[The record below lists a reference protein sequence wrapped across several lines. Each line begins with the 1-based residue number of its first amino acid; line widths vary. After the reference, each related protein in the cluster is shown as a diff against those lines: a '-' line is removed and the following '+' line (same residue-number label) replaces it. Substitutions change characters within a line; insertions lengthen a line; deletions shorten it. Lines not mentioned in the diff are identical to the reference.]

1 MFDKRSA
8 ADPKDTPAAAQATRP
23 QQPSPAAKPKAQ
35 ANAVIGPGI
44 SVSGEVTGTE
54 DLRIDGKVDGTVNL
68 RDNVV
73 TVSHSGEVRAN
84 ITASTVNIN
93 GRVVGDIAGIE
104 QVVLT
109 KSAWVRGNII
119 APRVNLENGSKFK
132 GSIDM
137 DPIDKVERVDN
148 VEPVDKVERVQK
160 EAQKPNASKQPS
172 PAQAAAPLAAA
183 SAKAEDTPI
192 KRAAPSPRESA
203 ART

>member
-1 MFDKRSA
+1 MSMFDKRGPTDTKSTSA
-8 ADPKDTPAAAQATRP
+8 AVQPTRP
-23 QQPSPAAKPKAQ
+23 QQPSPAANPKPQ

-44 SVSGEVTGTE
+44 SVSGEVTGSE
-54 DLRIDGKVDGTVNL
+54 DLRIDGKVDGTISL
-68 RDNVV
+68 RNNVV

-84 ITASTVNIN
+84 IAASTVNIS

-137 DPIDKVERVDN
+137 DPVE
-148 VEPVDKVERVQK
+148 EKAP
-160 EAQKPNASKQPS
+160 QKPKASKSQSPPQP
-172 PAQAAAPLAAA
+172 AAPLAAA
-183 SAKAEDTPI
+183 SAKAEDAPV
-192 KRAAPSPRESA
+192 KRAAASPRESA
-203 ART
+203 ARP

>member
-8 ADPKDTPAAAQATRP
+8 TDPKDTSSAAQATRP
-23 QQPSPAAKPKAQ
+23 QQPPPAAKPNPHAS
-35 ANAVIGPGI
+35 AVIGSGI
-44 SVSGEVTGTE
+44 NVSGEVTGTE

-68 RDNVV
+68 RNNVV
-73 TVSHSGEVRAN
+73 NVSHSGEVRAN
-84 ITASTVNIN
+84 ITASTVNVS

-109 KSAWVRGNII
+109 KSAWVRGNIV

-137 DPIDKVERVDN
+137 EPIEEKG
-148 VEPVDKVERVQK
+148 
-160 EAQKPNASKQPS
+160 AQKPKASKQQS
-172 PAQAAAPLAAA
+172 PTQVNAPLATA
-183 SAKAEDTPI
+183 SAKAGEAPI

-203 ART
+203 ARS

>member
-1 MFDKRSA
+1 MSMFDKRSA

-23 QQPSPAAKPKAQ
+23 QQPPPAAKPKPQ
-35 ANAVIGPGI
+35 ASAVIGPGI

-54 DLRIDGKVDGTVNL
+54 DLRIDGKVEGTVNL

-84 ITASTVNIN
+84 ITASTVNVS
-93 GRVVGDIAGIE
+93 GRLVGDIVGIE

-137 DPIDKVERVDN
+137 DPVE
-148 VEPVDKVERVQK
+148 EKG
-160 EAQKPNASKQPS
+160 AQKPKASKQPS